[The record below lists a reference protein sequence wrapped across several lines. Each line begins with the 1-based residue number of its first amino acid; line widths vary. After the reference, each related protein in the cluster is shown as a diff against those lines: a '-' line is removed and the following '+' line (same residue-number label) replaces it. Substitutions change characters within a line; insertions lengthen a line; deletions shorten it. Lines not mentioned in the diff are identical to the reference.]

1 MHSGTPSHS
10 IMLIE
15 RLRGAGQ
22 CSQLMSTFALILQT
36 VDVLV
41 LIGILPI
48 EVLLW
53 LALQIEDGEQD
64 LTIRGE
70 IIRFWRD

>member
-1 MHSGTPSHS
+1 
-10 IMLIE
+10 MLIE
-15 RLRGAGQ
+15 RLRGAKQ

-41 LIGILPI
+41 LIGILAI

>member
-1 MHSGTPSHS
+1 
-10 IMLIE
+10 MLIE

-22 CSQLMSTFALILQT
+22 CSQLMSTIALILQT

-41 LIGILPI
+41 LSGILAI

>member
-1 MHSGTPSHS
+1 
-10 IMLIE
+10 
-15 RLRGAGQ
+15 
-22 CSQLMSTFALILQT
+22 MSTFALILQT

-41 LIGILPI
+41 LIGILAI

-70 IIRFWRD
+70 MIRFWRD

>member
-1 MHSGTPSHS
+1 
-10 IMLIE
+10 MLIE
-15 RLRGAGQ
+15 RSRGARQ
-22 CSQLMSTFALILQT
+22 CSHLMSTFALILQT

-41 LIGILPI
+41 LIGILAI

>member
-1 MHSGTPSHS
+1 
-10 IMLIE
+10 MLIE
-15 RLRGAGQ
+15 RSRGAGQ

-36 VDVLV
+36 VDVLA
-41 LIGILPI
+41 LIGILAI

>member
-1 MHSGTPSHS
+1 
-10 IMLIE
+10 MLIE
-15 RLRGAGQ
+15 RLPGAGQ

-36 VDVLV
+36 VDLLV
-41 LIGILPI
+41 LIGILAI

-70 IIRFWRD
+70 MIRFWRD